1 MRMTNKEYMMNVIR
15 GTLALEGIELSEQ
28 SMENLDQYI
37 SGEKSFDE
45 ILSEIMDRYKHEEDQ
60 IQ

>member
-1 MRMTNKEYMMNVIR
+1 MNKEYMINVIR

-28 SMENLDQYI
+28 SMENLDQYT

-45 ILSEIMDRYKHEEDQ
+45 ILSEIMDRYKHEEDK

>member
-1 MRMTNKEYMMNVIR
+1 MMNVIR